1 VVVLSVSVVYVCL
14 CACMSVCQDNEYHWC
29 SHCDGDTHSAI
40 DLVEDEMWT
49 SSGQKAALLA
59 NVITTSHY
67 WLLGVC

>member
-1 VVVLSVSVVYVCL
+1 MYVCL
-14 CACMSVCQDNEYHWC
+14 CACMYVCQDNEYHWC

-59 NVITTSHY
+59 DVIKSSH
-67 WLLGVC
+67 